1 MMGGIGVEVYNDLK
15 VYDFATKEWKHQ
27 DYNNV
32 DVIYI
37 PDPRFGHSICKWNN
51 HLVCFAGSGDII
63 PKMKSRKTFADLR
76 LYNLGKHTLFIN
88 VATNEWVGQ
97 DFSRDGIQE
106 NKKRVNHAA
115 AIMGGMLVVH
125 GGFNSDENY
134 MYNQIEVC
142 DLSKID
148 LELTFYSL

>member
-76 LYNLGKHTLFIN
+76 LYNLGKHTLFIKCSD
-88 VATNEWVGQ
+88 E
-97 DFSRDGIQE
+97 R
-106 NKKRVNHAA
+106 
-115 AIMGGMLVVH
+115 MGGPRFL
-125 GGFNSDENY
+125 
-134 MYNQIEVC
+134 
-142 DLSKID
+142 
-148 LELTFYSL
+148 